1 MKLKGL
7 YILGALFI
15 STLLFMTA
23 CEDDEIETIPLQT
36 VNGEIIET
44 VDYGTKVFLFNFR
57 TDLDNY
63 PVTYLIRN
71 TSTVEGNQVNIE
83 LLDIQT
89 DGHDDLNIE
98 KGPASCS
105 IDLGALSM
113 GTYDLQ
119 IKAANYS
126 GNGTFTISDSLVTI
140 DFATT
145 DGITMSHDTLHRI
158 PFGTIWGYVGYQSS
172 SNASIA
178 NSFVSNMAALGAQQ
192 AELSPGY
199 YGYFSI
205 SDSGN
210 LIQPIDE
217 QYSFFKTYFKSY
229 NGEAS
234 AMDEHVTYYMTEYY
248 NKVDIIFYWFWDGE
262 LKSQPLCIPDET
274 KWQ

>member
-1 MKLKGL
+1 MKMK
-7 YILGALFI
+7 YCKILGALFI
-15 STLLFMTA
+15 VSILFITA

-36 VNGEIIET
+36 VNGEIVET
-44 VDYGTKVFLFNFR
+44 VDYGTKIFLFEFR

-71 TSTVEGNQVNIE
+71 TSTIEGNQVNIE

-105 IDLGALSM
+105 IELGELSN
-113 GTYDLQ
+113 GTYNLQ
-119 IKAANYS
+119 INAANYN

-145 DGITMSHDTLHRI
+145 EGITMSHDTLHRI
-158 PFGTIWGYVGYQSS
+158 PFGTIWGYVGYQST

-178 NSFVSNMAALGAQQ
+178 SSFVSNMTALGAQQ
-192 AELSPGY
+192 AELTPGY
-199 YGYFSI
+199 YGYFSV

-217 QYSFFKTYFKSY
+217 QYSYYKTYFKSY
-229 NGEAS
+229 NGDAA

-262 LKSQPLCIPDET
+262 LKSLPMHIPSER
-274 KWQ
+274 K